1 MINKKNIA
9 IIIFSALL
17 LAPFAFIVYTYTWS
31 SAVLQNMGPVVQP
44 IPTRIYDRNG
54 TLISMLYDEYRE
66 YASINEIPEAV
77 KKAFL
82 SAKTA
87 SFIENHIPYQGD
99 STYPFRLRS
108 TSKPARS
115 LSVLVMSLLFPSPF

>member
-82 SAKTA
+82 SAKN
-87 SFIENHIPYQGD
+87 SFFY
-99 STYPFRLRS
+99 R
-108 TSKPARS
+108 KPHSISRG
-115 LSVLVMSLLFPSPF
+115 